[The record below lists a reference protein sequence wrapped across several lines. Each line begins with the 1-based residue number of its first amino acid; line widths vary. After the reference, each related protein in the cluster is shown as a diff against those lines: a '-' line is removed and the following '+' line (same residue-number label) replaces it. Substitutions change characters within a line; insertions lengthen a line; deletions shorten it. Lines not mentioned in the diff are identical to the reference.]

1 MLGALLFLAG
11 FAAAVYLTVIKLMGE
26 AIGRRPLLTLAI
38 LLMVVGV
45 QFVSF
50 GLLGEMLAN
59 LRSEEI
65 TYPVRERLTS
75 RGDAGA
81 RT

>member
-11 FAAAVYLTVIKLMGE
+11 FASAVYLTVIKLMGG

-59 LRSEEI
+59 LRSEE
-65 TYPVRERLTS
+65 TSYPIRERLPAG
-75 RGDAGA
+75 GDAGGQS
-81 RT
+81 